1 MRLGKQRAQKK
12 ILQEYPEF
20 QDKRMKSMEAQKQRR
35 ESKSWKEIEVE
46 KLIKKKSSD
55 LSVA

>member
-35 ESKSWKEIEVE
+35 ESKS
-46 KLIKKKSSD
+46 
-55 LSVA
+55 